1 MFETKRLWSS
11 AAVAL
16 VLVAGV
22 AQAANE
28 WETVEDEDA
37 VIKVRPRT
45 DANGKENGKEVWAEK
60 TVEANATDVQAALM
74 DAGSFRLWLPYV
86 KESRVVSTNEDG
98 SRVAYARLDLPVVDD
113 RDYVIGVVDEKK
125 LAEDGTGVYVQ
136 RWKVVDAGLPERK
149 GVVRLKYNDGTW
161 EVMPKGENKTHIIYK
176 FSVDPGGSI
185 PGWLANFGQKDAV
198 LETLSAV
205 EKRAKKLN
213 EERKKAKPAPKA
225 P

>member
-1 MFETKRLWSS
+1 MFETKRLWRS
-11 AAVAL
+11 ATVAL

-22 AQAANE
+22 ARAANE
-28 WETVEDEDA
+28 WKTVEDEDA
-37 VIKVRPRT
+37 LIKVRPRT

-60 TVEANATDVQAALM
+60 TVEASAYDVQTALM
-74 DAGSFRLWLPYV
+74 DSGSFRLWMPYV
-86 KESRVVSTNEDG
+86 KESRLVSSNEDG
-98 SRVAYARLDLPVVDD
+98 SRVAYARLNLPVVDD

-125 LAEDGTGVYVQ
+125 LSEDGTGVYVQ
-136 RWKVVDAGLPERK
+136 RWKVVDAGVPERK

-161 EVMPKGENKTHIIYK
+161 EVTPKGENKTHIIYK

-205 EKRAKKLN
+205 EKRAQKLN

>member
-1 MFETKRLWSS
+1 MFETKRLWWS

-22 AQAANE
+22 ARAANE

-37 VIKVRPRT
+37 LIKVRPRT

-60 TVEANATDVQAALM
+60 TVEANATDVQTALM
-74 DAGSFRLWLPYV
+74 DAGSFRLWMPYV
-86 KESRVVSTNEDG
+86 KESRVQSTNEDG

-113 RDYVIGVVDEKK
+113 RDYFIGVVDEKK

-136 RWKVVDAGLPERK
+136 RWKVVDAGVPERK

-161 EVMPKGENKTHIIYK
+161 EVTPKGENKTHIVYK

-185 PGWLANFGQKDAV
+185 PGWLASFGQKDAV
-198 LETLSAV
+198 LETLGAV
-205 EKRAKKLN
+205 EKRAQKLG
-213 EERKKAKPAPKA
+213 EERKKAKPAPKS

>member
-1 MFETKRLWSS
+1 MFETKRLWSR

-22 AQAANE
+22 ARAAE

-45 DANGKENGKEVWAEK
+45 DSNGKENGKEVWAEK
-60 TVEANATDVQAALM
+60 DVEANAYDVQTALM
-74 DAGSFRLWLPYV
+74 DSGSFRLWMPYV

-125 LAEDGTGVYVQ
+125 LSEDGKGEYVQ
-136 RWKVVDAGLPERK
+136 RWKVVDAGVPERK

-161 EVMPKGENKTHIIYK
+161 EVTSKGENKTHIVYK

-185 PGWLANFGQKDAV
+185 PNWLANMGQKDAV
-198 LETLSAV
+198 LETLGAV
-205 EKRAKKLN
+205 EKRAQKLG
-213 EERKKAKPAPKA
+213 EERKKAKPAATSP
-225 P
+225 

>member
-1 MFETKRLWSS
+1 MFKAKRLWWS

-22 AQAANE
+22 ARAANE
-28 WETVEDEDA
+28 WKTVEDEDA

-60 TVEANATDVQAALM
+60 TVEANATDVQTALM
-74 DAGSFRLWLPYV
+74 DAGAFRLWMPYV
-86 KESRVVSTNEDG
+86 KESRVVSANEDG

-125 LAEDGTGVYVQ
+125 LAEDGTGEYVQ

-161 EVMPKGENKTHIIYK
+161 EVTPKGENKTHIIYK

-205 EKRAKKLN
+205 EKRAQKLN
-213 EERKKAKPAPKA
+213 EERKKAKPAPKS

>member
-1 MFETKRLWSS
+1 MFEAKRLWWR

-22 AQAANE
+22 ARAADE

-37 VIKVRPRT
+37 LIKVRPRA
-45 DANGKENGKEVWAEK
+45 DGNGKEVWSEK
-60 TVEANATDVQAALM
+60 DVEANVHDVQAALA
-74 DAGSFRLWLPYV
+74 DPASFRLWMPYV

-113 RDYVIGVVDEKK
+113 RDYVISVVEEKK
-125 LAEDGTGVYVQ
+125 LSEDGKGEYVQ
-136 RWKVVDAGLPERK
+136 RWKVVDGGGGVPERK
-149 GVVRLKYNDGTW
+149 GVVRLKYNEGIWQVTS
-161 EVMPKGENKTHIIYK
+161 KGENKTHIVYR

-185 PGWLANFGQKDAV
+185 PSWLASFGQKDGV
-198 LETLSAV
+198 METLGAV
-205 EKRAKKLN
+205 EKRAQKLA
-213 EERKKAKPAPKA
+213 EERKKAQPAPKS

>member
-1 MFETKRLWSS
+1 MFETKRLWWS

-22 AQAANE
+22 ARAANE
-28 WETVEDEDA
+28 WKTVEDEDA

-60 TVEANATDVQAALM
+60 TVEANATDVQTALM
-74 DAGSFRLWLPYV
+74 DSGSFRLWMPYV

-125 LAEDGTGVYVQ
+125 LAEDGTGEYVQ
-136 RWKVVDAGLPERK
+136 RWKVVDGGVPERK

-161 EVMPKGENKTHIIYK
+161 EVTPKGENKAHIVYK

-185 PGWLANFGQKDAV
+185 PGWLANMGQKDAV

-205 EKRAKKLN
+205 EKQGKKLG
-213 EERKKAKPAPKA
+213 EERKKAKPAPKS